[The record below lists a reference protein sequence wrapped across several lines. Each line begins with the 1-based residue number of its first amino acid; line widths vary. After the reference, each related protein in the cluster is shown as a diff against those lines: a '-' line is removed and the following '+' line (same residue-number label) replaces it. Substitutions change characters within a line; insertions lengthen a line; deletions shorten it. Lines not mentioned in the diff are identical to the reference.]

1 MICYLSSL
9 LKLSFIVRAVLT
21 TAWIKVNIS
30 YKIEMLYTIN
40 TFFFFVNMHMNNNSY
55 VNKLATQSL
64 KTRYALSHQQVRTS
78 AGFLVE

>member
-1 MICYLSSL
+1 
-9 LKLSFIVRAVLT
+9 
-21 TAWIKVNIS
+21 
-30 YKIEMLYTIN
+30 MLYTIN